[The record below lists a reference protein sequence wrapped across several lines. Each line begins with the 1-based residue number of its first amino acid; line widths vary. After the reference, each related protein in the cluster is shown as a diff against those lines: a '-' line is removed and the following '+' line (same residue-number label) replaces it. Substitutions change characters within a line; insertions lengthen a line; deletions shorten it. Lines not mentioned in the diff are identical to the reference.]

1 MRGSKYRRSIKDSLI
16 LAMLGVLAIVVI
28 SNSSKYQH
36 IATNTSRSSSP
47 DDYIVAVY
55 NYTDEDTIGSFI
67 EYVEVSSVSPGR
79 VTVKKDNALPDK
91 VWVQVIYCKG

>member
-1 MRGSKYRRSIKDSLI
+1 MRGSKYHRSIKDSLI
-16 LAMLGVLAIVVI
+16 LAMLSLLAIVVI

-36 IATNTSRSSSP
+36 ISTNTSRSACP

-79 VTVKKDNALPDK
+79 VTVKKDNSLPDK